1 MRHVGVLSFVVAVW
15 VGLPELL
22 MYPAARALQMI
33 IDNHIATRLA
43 SLVRQTNG
51 PALGTASHP
60 SVLIKRPIARD
71 CTVKPDGL
79 QGWFWKADPWRGL
92 TAMSLSLPTLLAD
105 RTKSQHN
112 LQFFVEYSRV
122 SI

>member
-1 MRHVGVLSFVVAVW
+1 MGVLSFVVAVW

-43 SLVRQTNG
+43 SLVRQTDG
-51 PALGTASHP
+51 SALGTAHHP
-60 SVLIKRPIARD
+60 SVLVKRPVARD

-79 QGWFWKADPWRGL
+79 QGRFWKEDAWRGL
-92 TAMSLSLPTLLAD
+92 AAMGLSLPTLLAG
-105 RTKSQHN
+105 RTKSQHR